1 MWKWRYEK
9 ACFMRMKRQ
18 RIVIDNLLPDG
29 ISFEVYQEPDEV
41 KAMLEKEGFGEMAQQ
56 FLTSVLDD
64 MRKDPLAHWH
74 RWEGYFRDLGK
85 AQHLVALGAAFFN
98 GTIYVRGML
107 CREVPEAKV
116 EETEK
121 ALGNMMDE
129 YLTKLR
135 SQNLESQSN
144 N

>member
-1 MWKWRYEK
+1 MLKK
-9 ACFMRMKRQ
+9 ACFSDFMKRMKRQ

-29 ISFEVYQEPDEV
+29 VGFELFQEPDEV
-41 KAMLEKEGFGEMAQQ
+41 KAMLEKEGFGPMAQE

-64 MRKDPLAHWH
+64 MREDRLAHWH
-74 RWEGYFRDLGK
+74 RWEGYFRDLGS

-98 GTIYVRGML
+98 NTIYVRGML
-107 CREVPEAKV
+107 CREVPQTKV

-121 ALGNMMDE
+121 ALGAMMDE
-129 YLTKLR
+129 YLTKLC
-135 SQNLESQSN
+135 SSFLESQSN